1 MICWMKFWTTSLIR
15 CHPSCARLGSSNV
28 CTTTNNYSLPP
39 HFGEVLANQS
49 ISYGNCKS
57 TIIVMMT
64 QLTPMMYMYYGNST
78 DWINGSRSP
87 GCQILKLRAGFIYY
101 VELGGS
107 ARKNKVRWPPAK
119 RPQQHIDGLCI
130 KKYTDVIFLYY
141 QGQSISNYYRH
152 SWSAVP
158 LYITISTRWCF
169 QVLSLRSRVIL
180 SLLLILNSKR
190 SSTIVI

>member
-28 CTTTNNYSLPP
+28 CTTNNYSLPP

-130 KKYTDVIFLYY
+130 KKIYW
-141 QGQSISNYYRH
+141 RH
-152 SWSAVP
+152 
-158 LYITISTRWCF
+158 
-169 QVLSLRSRVIL
+169 
-180 SLLLILNSKR
+180 LLILPGPVNFKLLSPLLVRRPPVYYYKYKMMFSSSLTTITSDFEPLVNSEL
-190 SSTIVI
+190 